1 MTTPEF
7 QNIDTS
13 SRGAHLRDYWD
24 VVWQGRWTVLSCFV
38 LVVGLVAV
46 HTYLQTPVFRA
57 TATVEV
63 QPHARLLSPG
73 EDLSGMGAGGYG
85 WIQQEKYHNTQI
97 EIIRSRDVA
106 ERAFKDLQLHLD
118 PRFAGLEDPVRAFR
132 GSIEVNPRIDTGLI
146 EVSMTGSDRAKIK
159 DWVNAV
165 ADAYVD
171 RNLDKAKESLNAA
184 FATVSKELEDLQE
197 DLADAE
203 KTRFAVLGD
212 KGIFDPEGQE
222 AIVQKNLSTYN
233 QEMAAARIEVARLEG
248 TIEKIREIQETGADP
263 MTLPELSGSREL
275 QLLNQQKVDLERRIQ
290 GASVTMLP
298 GHPQYREKVSELK
311 AVQERIDAQVALF
324 LGNIEEQYGRAKI
337 FLAFLA
343 DQINAAEEDS
353 FKVEQATA
361 EYEIAK
367 TRSETKKRVFDLITN
382 TMEEVALSA
391 QMLTNNVSVLDYA
404 QTPVAPIKPR
414 KRTNVLLGAIFGLSL
429 GIGIVFFLDY
439 LDNTFRTPDDIE
451 DHLGL
456 SVLATVP
463 RIQDGDLDVHAVKES
478 YQTLRTSVIFSS
490 THGERR
496 IILVTSAS
504 PQEGKSSTV
513 AQLASVLARAGDRV
527 LVLDCDLRRPTQHS
541 HLKLGRETGLTNYLA
556 APGETP
562 DWRDFTKKVG
572 SNEFYAITCG
582 PIPPNPTEL
591 FGTDRFRLLLA
602 EARLEYDWVLIDSP
616 PAASLADTTVLAA
629 QVDMVVLVVRYN
641 HADRDLTARVAQQL
655 RNVNATIAGV
665 VLNDVDVDRASHKDY
680 YYAGYYYSSD
690 ESDESDEP
698 GRRTRKTEKKV
709 ESGVGA

>member
-1 MTTPEF
+1 MTTPEI
-7 QNIDTS
+7 QNIETG

-46 HTYLQTPVFRA
+46 HTFLQTPVFRA

-85 WIQQEKYHNTQI
+85 WIAQEKYHNTQI
-97 EIIRSRDVA
+97 EIIKSRDVA
-106 ERAFKDLQLHLD
+106 ERAFDSLKLGLD
-118 PRFAGLEDPVRAFR
+118 PAYESLEDPVRSFR
-132 GSIEVNPRIDTGLI
+132 AAINVNPRIDTGLI
-146 EVSMTGSDRAKIK
+146 EISVTGTDRAKITT
-159 DWVNAV
+159 WVNAV
-165 ADAYVD
+165 ADAYVQ
-171 RNLDKAKESLNAA
+171 RNLDKATESLNQA
-184 FATVSKELEDLQE
+184 FTTVSTELEDLQK
-197 DLADAE
+197 DLTAAE
-203 KTRFAVLGD
+203 KSRFAVLDD

-222 AIVQKNLSTYN
+222 EIVQNNLSKYN
-233 QEMAAARIEVARLEG
+233 EEMAAARIEVARLEG
-248 TIEKIREIQETGADP
+248 TIRKIREIQGTGADP
-263 MTLPELSGSREL
+263 MTLPELSGNREL
-275 QLLNQQKVDLERRIQ
+275 QQLNQQKVDLERQIKS
-290 GASVTMLP
+290 ASVTMRP

-311 AVQERIDAQVALF
+311 AVEERIAAQVALI
-324 LGNIEEQYGRAKI
+324 LGNIQGKYDLANT
-337 FLAFLA
+337 FLQFLE
-343 DQINAAEEDS
+343 DQISAAEEDS

-367 TRSETKKRVFDLITN
+367 TRTETKKRVFDMITN

-391 QMLTNNVSVLDYA
+391 QLLTNNVSVLDYA

-414 KRTNVLLGAIFGLSL
+414 KRTNLLLGAIFGLAL
-429 GIGIVFFLDY
+429 GIGIVFFFDY

-451 DHLGL
+451 EHLGL

-463 RIQDGDLDVHAVKES
+463 RILDDNVDVHAVKES

-513 AQLASVLARAGDRV
+513 AQLATVLARAGDRV
-527 LVLDCDLRRPTQHS
+527 LVLDCDLRRPTQHF
-541 HLKLGRETGLTNYLA
+541 HLKLGREMGLTNYLA

-562 DWRDFTKKVG
+562 DWREFTKKVNG
-572 SNEFYAITCG
+572 SEFYAITCG

-616 PAASLADTTVLAA
+616 PAASLADTTVLAP

-641 HADRDLTARVAQQL
+641 HADRDVTARVAQQL

-665 VLNDVDVDRASHKDY
+665 VLNDVDIDRASHKDY

-690 ESDESDEP
+690 DSEAPE
-698 GRRTRKTEKKV
+698 RRTGKTEKKV